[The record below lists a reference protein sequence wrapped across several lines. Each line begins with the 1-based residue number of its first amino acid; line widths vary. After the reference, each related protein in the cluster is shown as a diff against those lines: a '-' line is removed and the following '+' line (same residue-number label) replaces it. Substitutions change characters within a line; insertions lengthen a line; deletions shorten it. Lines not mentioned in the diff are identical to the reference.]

1 MSTIKTAA
9 LRGLTGSADSI
20 QLHTSDQS
28 VTFPGN
34 VTCSGTAT
42 GFGGGGA
49 SGTDYND
56 GVKTRWGT
64 GNDLEIYHTGGDY
77 SYIKDNSGRAHVRS
91 DRVYIQN
98 NAGDENM
105 IYAEADN
112 GVYLYH
118 NGTAQCNTITSGLDF
133 PTGKGI
139 AWTANSST
147 GYIKANTASG
157 HDMEFNVGGNLN
169 QYRFKFGGTEKMRWH
184 SNSTMCWGGTP
195 SEGGVYDTTPGIWW
209 HGAADGSRD
218 VVIGTQTISAP
229 GLALILNRSNDST
242 GIVAVFRK
250 EGSSKGSISIDASS
264 TTYSTSSDYRL
275 KENAVAISDGITRL
289 KTLKPYK
296 FNFKVTPSIKV
307 DGFFAHEVTA
317 VPEAI
322 TGTKDAMKGET
333 FYEEGD
339 TLPSGKK
346 VGDVKT
352 YSYSEIDPQQ
362 IDQSKL
368 VPLLT
373 AALQEAIAKIETLET
388 KVAALEAG

>member
-42 GFGGGGA
+42 GFGGGGD

-139 AWTANSST
+139 ALGAGAKQVDEADSPKDFNIVTQLANN
-147 GYIKANTASG
+147 I
-157 HDMEFNVGGNLN
+157 
-169 QYRFKFGGTEKMRWH
+169 
-184 SNSTMCWGGTP
+184 
-195 SEGGVYDTTPGIWW
+195 TTPIIQINATVEEASDPAGEV
-209 HGAADGSRD
+209 D
-218 VVIGTQTISAP
+218 
-229 GLALILNRSNDST
+229 
-242 GIVAVFRK
+242 
-250 EGSSKGSISIDASS
+250 EGSPNLGL
-264 TTYSTSSDYRL
+264 R
-275 KENAVAISDGITRL
+275 
-289 KTLKPYK
+289 
-296 FNFKVTPSIKV
+296 
-307 DGFFAHEVTA
+307 
-317 VPEAI
+317 
-322 TGTKDAMKGET
+322 
-333 FYEEGD
+333 D
-339 TLPSGKK
+339 TL
-346 VGDVKT
+346 
-352 YSYSEIDPQQ
+352 
-362 IDQSKL
+362 
-368 VPLLT
+368 
-373 AALQEAIAKIETLET
+373 
-388 KVAALEAG
+388 